1 MAIQVY
7 SIEKPAVQRRALI
20 ASILLLLLASCLA
33 AAMTWARSSDAP
45 GPRVEPEGWSISFR
59 PPRRFNGTF
68 GLTTLGPAYQFDGS
82 ARPEGVAILVVYR
95 LGRRSAD
102 GARDVCERVLGAHFG
117 PNLHPV
123 GTARFAWFDRR
134 LGPLDAVEIWEPLMD
149 VLVRAAVPERGDAYA
164 LSVAVR
170 GGRISPETYRLFDQ
184 TCRSIEFRTR

>member
-7 SIEKPAVQRRALI
+7 SIERPAVPRRALI

-45 GPRVEPEGWSISFR
+45 GSRIEPEGWSMSFR
-59 PPRRFNGTF
+59 PPRRFDGTF

-95 LGRRSAD
+95 LEGTSAH
-102 GARDVCERVLGAHFG
+102 GARDVCECVLGAHFG
-117 PNLHPV
+117 LGITPV
-123 GTARFAWFDRR
+123 ERAHFAWFDRK
-134 LGPLDAVEIWEPLMD
+134 LGPLDAVEVWEPVTD
-149 VLVRAAVPERGDAYA
+149 VLVRAVVLEHGDAYA

-184 TCRSIEFRTR
+184 TCSSIEFRTR